1 VTRTIILPGPVI
13 ATRQRAAE
21 LRTPIEAAI
30 AGGEFVRID
39 FGTVEVCS
47 LTAMDELTRLTDG
60 MYAVVG
66 ANRDVGEMY
75 ASVVRHR
82 QEPRP

>member
-1 VTRTIILPGPVI
+1 MTKTIALPGPVI

-21 LRTPIEAAI
+21 LRQPIEDAI
-30 AGGEFVRID
+30 TAGEFVRID
-39 FGTVEVCS
+39 FWAVEVCS
-47 LTAMDELTRLTDG
+47 LTAMDELTRLTEG

-75 ASVVRHR
+75 ALVVKHR
-82 QEPRP
+82 GGE